1 MGSKVQGS
9 APPLAT
15 EVARGGAEPVNGY
28 EYIKESGEQN
38 APEKHRGQGT
48 TIANFRICPIDCS
61 PRFRVW
67 TVDGEREIACFPE
80 NSRDSDNE
88 NPVCTLLT
96 VLLSS
101 LWFSLFYLQRMHSQN
116 GWNDKACLPE

>member
-9 APPLAT
+9 APPLTA
-15 EVARGGAEPVNGY
+15 EAVRGGAELVNGY
-28 EYIKESGEQN
+28 GYIKENGAQN
-38 APEKHRGQGT
+38 APEKHGGQGT
-48 TIANFRICPIDCS
+48 TIANFRIYPIDCS

-96 VLLSS
+96 ICRHFDIMIKL
-101 LWFSLFYLQRMHSQN
+101 
-116 GWNDKACLPE
+116 